1 MFVKCKYY
9 PYREKPSSS
18 QVSGLQYDYEKYPD
32 FYAFC
37 RKIEGYFDQTPSSQ
51 SGRQKP
57 DDEEDEEPRSA
68 IRRRK
73 AVK

>member
-1 MFVKCKYY
+1 MFVKGKYY
-9 PYREKPSSS
+9 PYREKPSIG
-18 QVSGLQYDYEKYPD
+18 QVSDLPYDHAKYPA

-37 RKIEGYFDQTPSSQ
+37 RKIEGYFDQTPSPH

-73 AVK
+73 AIK